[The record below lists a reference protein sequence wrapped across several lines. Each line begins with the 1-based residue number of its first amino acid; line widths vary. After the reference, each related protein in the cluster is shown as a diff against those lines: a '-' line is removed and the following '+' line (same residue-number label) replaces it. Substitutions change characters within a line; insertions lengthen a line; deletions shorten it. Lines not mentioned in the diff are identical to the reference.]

1 MNEFSKKI
9 KYNDIYYK
17 KLLKRIEPIR
27 KNYLKNY
34 KTLTKNEKESI
45 EFYKLNG
52 YRLINEFLYKNQ
64 IIQINFNNQNIDCL
78 YNILKNEY
86 DSIINHI
93 NNIEKSIN
101 KYNLPNNITVFRGIY
116 GEYIKTF
123 NKLKVNDILNISSF
137 MSTSLDPQVAFNF
150 TYDYKKKQ
158 KKILIEIKL
167 PKNTNVSYLQ
177 FTNKNEYLGYSEFEI
192 LINRGANLKLNKI
205 STIEESFFN
214 LDDLNWKKYLN
225 TKNNVK
231 KIYVYHMSLIDFN
244 NIELPIFNKIINNI
258 DLNKIINQNIM
269 KNLYYIK
276 NQNIDCL
283 YNILKNK
290 NNNKLQFGG

>member
-27 KNYLKNY
+27 TNYLKTY
-34 KTLTKNEKESI
+34 KILTKNEQESM

-52 YRLINEFLYKNQ
+52 YKLINEFLYKNQ
-64 IIQINFNNQNIDCL
+64 IIQINFNNQNIDSL

-86 DSIINHI
+86 DRIVNHI
-93 NNIEKSIN
+93 NNIEKIIN

-123 NKLKVNDILNISSF
+123 TKLKVNDILNISSF

-150 TYDYKKKQ
+150 TYDYKKTQK

-167 PKNTNVSYLQ
+167 PKNTNVSYIQ
-177 FTNKNEYLGYSEFEI
+177 FTNKNEYLDYSEFEI

-205 STIEESFFN
+205 STIEERFFN
-214 LDDLNWKKYLN
+214 LEDLNWKKYLN
-225 TKNNVK
+225 TKNHVK

-244 NIELPIFNKIINNI
+244 NMELPIFNKIINNI

-269 KNLYYIK
+269 KKLYYIK
-276 NQNIDCL
+276 N
-283 YNILKNK
+283 KNN